1 MHDLALS
8 NTLSIIGLIHWHS
21 QFGFVYALNEKFEG
35 ECLGNVSVCPLN
47 AGWGRIINIAS
58 SHGLVASP
66 NKAAY
71 VASKFGLNGLTKVGF
86 IAICS
91 LKLK

>member
-1 MHDLALS
+1 MHDLAL
-8 NTLSIIGLIHWHS
+8 LVHS
-21 QFGFVYALNEKFEG
+21 VLLASYTGTPNLVLYMYSMKILRV
-35 ECLGNVSVCPLN
+35 ECLGNVSVYPLN

-71 VASKFGLNGLTKVGF
+71 VASKFGLNGLTKVGY